1 MSRINT
7 ASRVPQQYTPAPF
20 SEILRDVDAEVSRLT
35 SYAGTVLWNPANIL
49 DGDNDSVIVTV
60 PGVKVNTL
68 ASVRVF
74 APYTL
79 SGLVVGGYV
88 SADNQVTIVL
98 NNNTGGAVNLASAT
112 WGVVVENFVKRS

>member
-1 MSRINT
+1 MSRTNST
-7 ASRVPQQYTPAPF
+7 SRVPQQYTPATF
-20 SEILRDVDAEVSRLT
+20 SAILRDIDAEFSRLT
-35 SYAGTVLWNPANIL
+35 SYAGTVVWNPANIL
-49 DGDNDSVIVTV
+49 DGDNDSTNVIV

-74 APYTL
+74 APYAL
-79 SGLVVGGYV
+79 SGLLVGGYV

-112 WGVVVENFVKRS
+112 WGVVVENFVKRA